1 LQPAVAAALDE
12 HPDYPAALAV
22 ELREK
27 RDLLCDGLEKI
38 GLRGR
43 PPEGT
48 YFATSDI
55 TDLGW
60 PDAMSFCLALPERAG
75 VVGIPAQVFYDDAEA
90 GRQLVRWAFC
100 KQEAVIEEALKR
112 LSSADLT
119 FS

>member
-1 LQPAVAAALDE
+1 VAAALDE
-12 HPDYPAALAV
+12 HPDFPAALAA
-22 ELREK
+22 ELLEK

-60 PDAMSFCLALPERAG
+60 PDAMSFCLTLPERAG

-100 KQEAVIEEALKR
+100 KRREVIEEALSR
-112 LSSADLT
+112 LGSADLT
-119 FS
+119 YA